1 MRWRDLG
8 FILPFILALLP
19 VLAVA
24 SIAAGL
30 PANLG
35 AWLPLIVIF
44 VVLPLL
50 DVVCGADASNLD
62 SDDAERIDRL
72 TYFRVLTLL
81 TLPAWLLV
89 LGYNAY
95 MLQQLPLGAIGMLG
109 WTLSTGV
116 LGGVLAINPA
126 HELVHKSSAFERAAG
141 GILLSSVGYH
151 GFKIEHVRGHHVHV
165 ATPQDSSS
173 ARLGESVYAFVPR
186 ALLHNVRNAW
196 RLEAQRLRQ
205 IGKSSWSL
213 RNEMLLWTM
222 LWLVLLGIFSLWL
235 GLLGAGFF
243 IVQGLLA
250 ATSLEIINYIEH
262 YGLLRAQIAP
272 DRYERVTHL
281 HSWNSSQRL
290 SNWLLFN
297 LQRHSDHHAV
307 ARRRFQVLVHHDDS
321 PQLPAGYS
329 TMFVLAL
336 LTPLWRYVM
345 DPRVLHSRQS
355 RGIPAA
361 L

>member
-24 SIAAGL
+24 LIAAGL

-44 VVLPLL
+44 IVLPLL
-50 DVVCGADASNLD
+50 DVLCGADASNLD
-62 SDDAERIDRL
+62 PHDAERTDRL
-72 TYFRVLTLL
+72 PYFRVLTLL

-89 LGYNAY
+89 LAY
-95 MLQQLPLGAIGMLG
+95 SASMLHQLPLGAIGILG
-109 WTLSTGV
+109 WILSTGV

-126 HELVHKSSAFERAAG
+126 HELIHKAGALERAAG
-141 GILLSSVGYH
+141 GVLLSSVGYH
-151 GFKIEHVRGHHVHV
+151 GFKIEHIRGHHVHV

-196 RLEAQRLRQ
+196 RLEAQRLHQ
-205 IGKSSWSL
+205 SDHSPWSL
-213 RNEMLLWTM
+213 RNEMLLWTV
-222 LWLVLLGIFSLWL
+222 LWLIMLGAFSLWL
-235 GLLGAGFF
+235 GMLGAGFF

-262 YGLLRAQIAP
+262 YGLLRAQTAP
-272 DRYERVTHL
+272 GRYERVTHL

-290 SNWLLFN
+290 GNWLLFN

-307 ARRRFQVLVHHDDS
+307 ARRSYQVLVHHDDS
-321 PQLPAGYS
+321 PQLPAGYT

-336 LTPLWRYVM
+336 LPPLWRYVM
-345 DPRVLHSRQS
+345 DPRVLHSRRS
-355 RGIPAA
+355 REISAA

>member
-1 MRWRDLG
+1 MRWRDFG

-24 SIAAGL
+24 WITAGL
-30 PANLG
+30 PANFG

-62 SDDAERIDRL
+62 PHDAERIDRL
-72 TYFRVLTLL
+72 PYFRVLTLL
-81 TLPAWLLV
+81 TLPTWLLV
-89 LGYNAY
+89 LGYSAY

-109 WTLSTGV
+109 WILSTGV
-116 LGGVLAINPA
+116 LGGILAINPA
-126 HELVHKSSAFERAAG
+126 HELIHKSGAFERAAG
-141 GILLSSVGYH
+141 GVLLSSVGYH

-205 IGKSSWSL
+205 GGKSPWSL
-213 RNEMLLWTM
+213 HNEMLMWTV
-222 LWLVLLGIFSLWL
+222 LWLILLGVFWLWL
-235 GLLGAGFF
+235 GALGAAFF
-243 IVQGLLA
+243 IVQGVLA

-297 LQRHSDHHAV
+297 LQRHSDHHAI
-307 ARRRFQVLVHHDDS
+307 ARRRYQVLVHHDDS
-321 PQLPAGYS
+321 PQLPAGYA

-336 LTPLWRYVM
+336 LPPLWRYVM
-345 DPRVLHSRQS
+345 DRRVLHSRQS

>member
-19 VLAVA
+19 VLAIA
-24 SIAAGL
+24 SITAGL

-50 DVVCGADASNLD
+50 DVLCGADASNLD
-62 SDDAERIDRL
+62 SHDAERIDRL
-72 TYFRVLTLL
+72 PYFRVLTLL
-81 TLPAWLLV
+81 TLPAWLLS
-89 LGYNAY
+89 LGYSAY

-109 WTLSTGV
+109 WILSTGV
-116 LGGVLAINPA
+116 LGGILAINPA
-126 HELVHKSSAFERAAG
+126 HELIHKSGVFERAVG

-173 ARLGESVYAFVPR
+173 ARLGESVYTFVPR

-196 RLEAQRLRQ
+196 RLEMQRLRQ
-205 IGKSSWSL
+205 GGKSAWSL
-213 RNEMLLWTM
+213 RNEMLMWTA
-222 LWLVLLGIFSLWL
+222 LWLILLGVFSLWL

-243 IVQGLLA
+243 IMQGLLA

-297 LQRHSDHHAV
+297 LQRHSDHHEI
-307 ARRRFQVLVHHDDS
+307 ARRRYQVLVHHDDS
-321 PQLPAGYS
+321 PQLPAGYA

-336 LTPLWRYVM
+336 LPPLWRFVM
-345 DPRVLHSRQS
+345 DSRVLHSRRS
-355 RGIPAA
+355 REISAA

>member
-19 VLAVA
+19 VLAVV

-35 AWLPLIVIF
+35 TWLPLIVLF

-50 DVVCGADASNLD
+50 DVLCGADASNRD
-62 SDDAERIDRL
+62 SQDAERIDRL
-72 TYFRVLTLL
+72 PYFRVLTLL
-81 TLPAWLLV
+81 ILPTWLLV
-89 LGYNAY
+89 LGYSAY
-95 MLQQLPLGAIGMLG
+95 MLQQLPLDAIGTLG
-109 WTLSTGV
+109 WIVSTGV

-126 HELVHKSSAFERAAG
+126 HELIHKSGVFERAVG

-205 IGKSSWSL
+205 AGKSPWSL
-213 RNEMLLWTM
+213 RNEMLMWSGF
-222 LWLVLLGIFSLWL
+222 WLILLGVFWLWL
-235 GLLGAGFF
+235 GAFGAAFF

-307 ARRRFQVLVHHDDS
+307 ARRRYQVLEHHDDS
-321 PQLPAGYS
+321 PQLPAGYA

-336 LTPLWRYVM
+336 LPPLWRHVM
-345 DPRVLHSRQS
+345 NPRVQRARQA
-355 RGIPAA
+355 RGISAA